1 MRVFS
6 KYAILY
12 LCVIGILIG
21 LLTQLAQAQEEQQQV
36 VEGISPEVEAV
47 EIDQAELDGILAPIA
62 LYPDTLLS
70 HIFVASTYPLEL
82 VQAARWRNE
91 NSDLS
96 EEEALAQ
103 AEEKGWDPSVQAL
116 VPFTDLL
123 NNLSEDL
130 DWLQQLGD
138 AFLLNEDQVLSSVQS
153 LRRKAYEQGNLE
165 DNEYI
170 EVVEEDDDIVIETVH
185 KEIVYVPYYDTRV
198 VYGPWWWHSRPP
210 LYWHRPAHY
219 YWHAGFYWSPRIYIR
234 PSFYFGGFH
243 WHRRHVVVSHH
254 YYRNPH
260 RYHHLD
266 NTRRV
271 RVKEYQRWNHNP
283 THRRGVRYHQNTT
296 VRVTGHQKHGKVI
309 SRSVEV
315 SKVPNRSSV
324 SLSRPINKNRYTVD
338 VASRAQE
345 KLKRQIRPHISKPVQ
360 YSSIK
365 RQAASQSVKKTETRS
380 SANRSSSYQKPK
392 AYQTSPEKSAR
403 HYQSNRQ
410 NTKPVYNS
418 RGNQST
424 RQVAPVQ
431 RHRNVSNQSA
441 KARSYSQPRTTVK
454 SSRSGTQSSGRD
466 KQKRS
471 NRKDY

>member
-1 MRVFS
+1 MRVFT

-12 LCVIGILIG
+12 VCAVGILIG
-21 LLTQLAQAQEEQQQV
+21 LLTNLAQAQVNDQ
-36 VEGISPEVEAV
+36 SPSEAKLEVEVV

-82 VQAARWRNE
+82 VQAARWRNK

-96 EEEALAQ
+96 EEEALAE
-103 AEEKGWDPSVQAL
+103 AEDKGWDPSVQAL

-153 LRRKAYEQGNLE
+153 LRRKAYDQGNLE

-170 EVVEEDDDIVIETVH
+170 EVVEEDDDIVIETVS

-198 VYGPWWWHSRPP
+198 VYGPWWWHSHPP

-254 YYRNPH
+254 YYHNPH

-283 THRRGVRYHQNTT
+283 THRRGVRYHQNTK
-296 VRVTGHQKHGKVI
+296 VRTTGYQQHGKVV

-315 SKVPNRSSV
+315 SKAPNRSSV
-324 SLSRPINKNRYTVD
+324 SLARPVNKNRYNGN
-338 VASRAQE
+338 VASRTQE
-345 KLKRQIRPHISKPVQ
+345 KLKRQTGVHTKKPTQ

-365 RQAASQSVKKTETRS
+365 RQTASQSIKKAENRS
-380 SANRSSSYQKPK
+380 SANRNSGYQKPRT
-392 AYQTSPEKSAR
+392 YQTSPQKPSR
-403 HYQSNRQ
+403 QYQNNRQ
-410 NTKPVYNS
+410 TKKPVYNS
-418 RGNQST
+418 QNS
-424 RQVAPVQ
+424 RQAMPPQKQRSVQ
-431 RHRNVSNQSA
+431 NHNTKS
-441 KARSYSQPRTTVK
+441 RSYSQPRTSIK
-454 SSRSGTQSSGRD
+454 NSRSTSSGSGRE

-471 NRKDY
+471 NRKEY